1 MFVLNVGY
9 RNMTTNPLRKY
20 YYIIESVYFI
30 YRLFI
35 LFISTL
41 SSLLFLYTVSWR
53 YKRDYLHTNI
63 DILLYIMFCTINTMK
78 DINPFVPRSYLR
90 YKKGPDL
97 NLLSPLPPI
106 PLFVA
111 TPLVNCYNQKQIK
124 SLARWSFDLYC
135 LQGYTSFRTLW
146 I

>member
-1 MFVLNVGY
+1 
-9 RNMTTNPLRKY
+9 MTTYPLRKY

-78 DINPFVPRSYLR
+78 DINSFVPRSYLR

-97 NLLSPLPPI
+97 NLLPPFPPFHYLQLRPWLI
-106 PLFVA
+106 VIIRSKL
-111 TPLVNCYNQKQIK
+111 
-124 SLARWSFDLYC
+124 SLLHVQALTCIACRDINSN
-135 LQGYTSFRTLW
+135 TSFRTL
-146 I
+146 

>member
-1 MFVLNVGY
+1 
-9 RNMTTNPLRKY
+9 MTTYPLRKC

-53 YKRDYLHTNI
+53 YKRDYLHANI

-78 DINPFVPRSYLR
+78 DINSLVPRSYLR

-97 NLLSPLPPI
+97 NLLPSFPPFHYLQLRPWLI
-106 PLFVA
+106 VIIRSKL
-111 TPLVNCYNQKQIK
+111 
-124 SLARWSFDLYC
+124 SLLHVHALACITCRDINSN
-135 LQGYTSFRTLW
+135 TSFRTL
-146 I
+146 